1 MIKIQN
7 LTAGY
12 GKKIVLSDINLELE
26 NQTYGIIGPNGSGK
40 TTLFRVLTSF
50 RMLTSKNILTANLK
64 ICSGDIVRSDIFRK
78 NLAVCHN

>member
-12 GKKIVLSDINLELE
+12 GKKIILSDINLELE

-40 TTLFRVLTSF
+40 TTLFSRTNKLSNVNKQKYIN
-50 RMLTSKNILTANLK
+50 SKP
-64 ICSGDIVRSDIFRK
+64 K
-78 NLAVCHN
+78 NLLW

>member
-40 TTLFRVLTSF
+40 TTLFR
-50 RMLTSKNILTANLK
+50 ILMGLETPDSGK
-64 ICSGDIVRSDIFRK
+64 IY
-78 NLAVCHN
+78 